1 MPVPP
6 GQVVLQLRVAVL
18 EVRPVVWRRLL
29 VPGGVR
35 LAKFHLML
43 QAGLGWTDSHLHQF
57 RIDGV
62 LWGMHFDDWPDE
74 ELDEATVTVAGAVGS
89 SRRFFYDYDFGDGWE
104 HEIVVESRWR
114 GPLGLKHAVCLDGAR
129 SCPPEDVGG
138 PHGYADLLRVL
149 GDPSDEEHEHFTLW
163 AGADFD
169 PERFDLMQRNIA
181 LQRIAVR

>member
-1 MPVPP
+1 MRL
-6 GQVVLQLRVAVL
+6 G
-18 EVRPVVWRRLL
+18 RR
-29 VPGGVR
+29 
-35 LAKFHLML
+35 
-43 QAGLGWTDSHLHQF
+43 
-57 RIDGV
+57 DG
-62 LWGMHFDDWPDE
+62 
-74 ELDEATVTVAGAVGS
+74 
-89 SRRFFYDYDFGDGWE
+89 FFYDYDFGDGWE